1 MQSTELA
8 LVPIQREL
16 TRTWA
21 PSSKG
26 VGAFRASSGKK
37 NRRNHE
43 KRTPKTR
50 GKKSGRRRIS
60 GVNPLMSDAIRAE
73 MLINHPQAKAKLAA
87 FAKLSSDREK
97 VLARLKESTM
107 WKHPE
112 TGASIYSSAKAHR
125 RNQMNALQ
133 PFKMMRTINQA
144 ALTDAVGGTE
154 TAANF
159 QLDQIP
165 SFAEMTALFDQYR
178 FTKITV
184 QVFPNCN
191 VMSLTTQAVVTTQYI
206 APLVITF
213 DPDDST
219 VPANIDE
226 VLAYPTAK
234 SYPGTEPFQYSFKPR
249 AAIAAYGGAFTQFAD
264 FDGWLD
270 CAFDDIE
277 YYGFKAATGGAGGA
291 QTAFQVWFFRIQ
303 IEMEF
308 RFVH

>member
-1 MQSTELA
+1 MQSNDRA
-8 LVPIQREL
+8 IVPYQGEVPRPRMSTLEGVYDYRRRRVKKKTRKPPKRQHQRIGFADGNLEM
-16 TRTWA
+16 
-21 PSSKG
+21 SDII
-26 VGAFRASSGKK
+26 RAS
-37 NRRNHE
+37 
-43 KRTPKTR
+43 
-50 GKKSGRRRIS
+50 I
-60 GVNPLMSDAIRAE
+60 AA
-73 MLINHPQAKAKLAA
+73 NHPQAKQKLAT

-97 VLARLKESTM
+97 VLARLKESRM

-112 TGASIYSSAKAHR
+112 SGRSAYRSAKAHR
-125 RNQMNALQ
+125 RNQMNAMR
-133 PFKMMRTINQA
+133 PFKMMRTINQS
-144 ALTDAVGGTE
+144 ALSDAVGGTE

-184 QVFPNCN
+184 QFFPNST
-191 VMSLTTQAVVTTQYI
+191 VMSLTTQAVVTTQYV
-206 APLVITF
+206 APIVITF

-234 SYPGTEPFQYSFKPR
+234 SYAGTRPFEYSFKPR

-291 QTAFQVWFFRIQ
+291 QTTFQVWFIRVQ